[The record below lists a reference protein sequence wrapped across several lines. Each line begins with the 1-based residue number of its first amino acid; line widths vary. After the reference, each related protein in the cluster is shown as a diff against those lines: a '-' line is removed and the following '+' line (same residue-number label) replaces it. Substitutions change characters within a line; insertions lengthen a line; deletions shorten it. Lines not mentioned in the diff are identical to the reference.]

1 MKKLVAVAFTAAV
14 AVSALASDVLFW
26 QVDGVSDT
34 SIGTFDA
41 VNIYVLPGDG
51 TDPVRIGGDEWS
63 TTQTAGSAEP
73 LSGMTLPSRDLSLYG
88 EGARFFAELS
98 LYGESEAEDTVV
110 GRTGELSYGD
120 LKPYFTSYA
129 GGSAIP
135 TQGVWNPSSS
145 FSAVPEPTGGLL
157 VLLGAA
163 ALALR
168 RRRA

>member
-1 MKKLVAVAFTAAV
+1 MKKLFAVAFTAAF

-26 QVDGVSDT
+26 QVDGVSDAG
-34 SIGTFDA
+34 IGTFDA
-41 VNIYVLPGDG
+41 VNIYVLSGDG
-51 TDPVRIGGDEWS
+51 ADPVRIGGDEWS
-63 TTQTAGSAEP
+63 STQVAGSAVP
-73 LSGMTLPSRDLSLYG
+73 LSGMTLPSVDLSSYG

-98 LYGESEAEDTVV
+98 LYGESEAGDTVV
-110 GRTGELSYGD
+110 GTTGELSYGS

-135 TQGVWNPSSS
+135 TQGVWNPS

-168 RRRA
+168 RRRV